1 MTEPGSELVAE
12 VAADPSRLP
21 LLFASAGRRL
31 RGLGLPQPESVWVAT
46 PEDELRIALLAA
58 VPAPWAQVEDLY
70 RHGDAAERRAV
81 LRALGVLP
89 GPDLDVLTRL
99 VADALRCNDPRLVA
113 AALSARSLD
122 ALDEAALGQAVLKV
136 AFLDLDLRDVPG
148 IRERV
153 TPGLVHQLMGLVL
166 ERVAAG
172 RSVPTGTWDLVAVH
186 PDDEAEEQLREQLWS
201 QVPARRDAA
210 CAALQGLEAALA

>member
-1 MTEPGSELVAE
+1 MIPELVAQ
-12 VAADPSRLP
+12 VAADPSLLP
-21 LLFASAGRRL
+21 RLFASAGRRL
-31 RGLGLPQPESVWVAT
+31 RGLGLDAPASVWVAT

-58 VPAPWAQVEDLY
+58 VPTPWSQVDDLW

-89 GPDLDVLTRL
+89 DPDPEVLGRL
-99 VADALRCNDPRLVA
+99 VAEALRTNDPRLVA
-113 AALSARSLD
+113 AALSERALD
-122 ALDEAALGQAVLKV
+122 ALDDAALGQAVLKV

-148 IRERV
+148 IVRRV
-153 TPGLVHQLMGLVL
+153 TPALVHQLMGLVL

-172 RSVPTGTWDLVAVH
+172 RPVPTGTWDLVAVH
-186 PDDEAEEQLREQLWS
+186 PDDDAEEQLREELWS
-201 QVPARRDAA
+201 RVPARREAA